1 MFSFSNKLYPI
12 TDVRISGLSH
22 PEQVARLIAGGARL
36 IQLREKNLFP
46 REFYGEAKAAIAIAR
61 ALGTR
66 IIVNDRVDLAI
77 ALHADGVHL
86 GQEDLPPE
94 AARKLLGPDAI
105 IGFSTH
111 SFDQAQRASTMPIDY
126 VAIGPIFATA
136 SKERPA
142 PVVGLDGLRLV
153 RRAVGTIPFVAI
165 GGITLENAKQV
176 ISAGADAVAVISG
189 ILADPDGI
197 SSITGKLLNLL

>member
-153 RRAVGTIPFVAI
+153 RRAVGTIPLVAI

-176 ISAGADAVAVISG
+176 IS
-189 ILADPDGI
+189 
-197 SSITGKLLNLL
+197 